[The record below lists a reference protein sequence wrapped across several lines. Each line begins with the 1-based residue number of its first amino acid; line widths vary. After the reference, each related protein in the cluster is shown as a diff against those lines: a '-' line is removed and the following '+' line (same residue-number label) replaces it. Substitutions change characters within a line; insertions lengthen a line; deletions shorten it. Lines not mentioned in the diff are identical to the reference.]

1 MTFWSTMFTFFLTA
15 CGLFGY
21 DWYYY
26 STPILP
32 EVIQGLEPDADIIWN
47 MYVYEHI
54 DLSDYDLFVDS
65 MKNCGLEL
73 PADVN
78 QTIEL
83 YWTMKSDLDI
93 FCEANQLPLK
103 FNIVQ
108 DLQNSIEVT

>member
-1 MTFWSTMFTFFLTA
+1 MFLYFSMA
-15 CGLFGY
+15 CGLFTY
-21 DWYYY
+21 DWYVNTYWQ
-26 STPILP
+26 IP
-32 EVIQGLEPDADIIWN
+32 EIIQGLEPDADIIWN

-83 YWTMKSDLDI
+83 YWMMKSDLDI